1 MLRFFKPISPH
12 DALQQHKHQLQQS
25 AAASAAAAAASV
37 TAAALRRGPGRPKKQ
52 LDASAVLL
60 AAAALDGEEEPSTK
74 RGKYCNWSVHRQCAA
89 AQRAHALTRCLMCG
103 RLASPYIHDILAT
116 YQLNLHNAKHTVAY
130 LQRSYPQ
137 LPTESEPR
145 FAGLAESTVRSWHD
159 SAGKL
164 LPKFSA
170 VVAQGKAAQRGSG
183 RTRVLL
189 GHPEI
194 EDEVKRVL
202 SVMRERGAVVN
213 VCVIRLVMRL
223 VIQDKDP
230 PLLAQLTL
238 SKSFVSHWAR
248 EQMQYSWRVRTTPAS
263 KLPEDWRE
271 QGVEMAKRIAFFM
284 QTYKVHPSLV
294 INMDQTGVHLAP
306 VDNRTYESRGAKDV
320 RLIGAEDKRQITVC
334 IASSLD
340 GDMLPPQLI
349 FQGTTV
355 QCHPPLTA
363 AAEDAF
369 VHLTHSENHWSNQE
383 TMQQYIREV
392 IVPYAERMQLKHTL
406 QNKSHI
412 VLVLDVWAVHKSEE
426 FRRFLRTS
434 FPHIHLVYVPANC
447 TSQLQ
452 VADVMLQRPFKHG
465 IRQHFNIWAASVL
478 KQQIDSDAIIG
489 LSPFLKMSF
498 IKPLILEWV
507 LASWSKLQQGRAFI
521 KVGWHTCCVA
531 LYNVHDQAKRLLVL
545 EEVLKDELDRAFV
558 PAESEAAE
566 ESSSS
571 EEEDEG
577 KDVLDVMKERQFGT
591 RKGARKRAAPKPFG
605 YALNSQQLALSED
618 SDA

>member
-1 MLRFFKPISPH
+1 VERTHADTLSVLCCRF
-12 DALQQHKHQLQQS
+12 
-25 AAASAAAAAASV
+25 
-37 TAAALRRGPGRPKKQ
+37 
-52 LDASAVLL
+52 
-60 AAAALDGEEEPSTK
+60 
-74 RGKYCNWSVHRQCAA
+74 
-89 AQRAHALTRCLMCG
+89 
-103 RLASPYIHDILAT
+103 ASPYIHDILAAF
-116 YQLNLHNAKHTVAY
+116 QLNLHNARHTVAY
-130 LQRSYPQ
+130 LQRTFPQ

-145 FAGLAESTVRSWHD
+145 FGSLSESTVRCWHD
-159 SAGKL
+159 AAGKL

-170 VVAQGKAAQRGSG
+170 VVAQGTRAARGPG
-183 RTRVLL
+183 RTRVLQ
-189 GHPEI
+189 GHPEV

-202 SVMRERGAVVN
+202 SVMRDRGAVVN

-223 VIQDKDP
+223 VIQNKEP
-230 PLLAQLTL
+230 RLLAELTL
-238 SKSFVSHWAR
+238 SRSFISMWAR

-263 KLPEDWRE
+263 KLPDDWRDK
-271 QGVEMAKRIAFFM
+271 GVEMAKRIAFFM

-306 VDNRTYESRGAKDV
+306 VDSRTYDCRGAKDV
-320 RLIGAEDKRQITVC
+320 KLIGAEDKRQITVC

-340 GDMLPPQLI
+340 GDLLPPQLI
-349 FQGTTV
+349 FQGKTT
-355 QCHPPLTA
+355 QCHPPLTT
-363 AAEDAF
+363 AAEGAF

-383 TMQQYIREV
+383 TMQQYVREV

-406 QNKSHI
+406 QSKSHI
-412 VLVLDVWAVHKSEE
+412 VLVLDVWSVHKSEE

-434 FPHIHLVYVPANC
+434 FPYIHLVYVPANC

-465 IRQHFNIWAASVL
+465 LRQLFNIWAASVL
-478 KQQIDSDAIIG
+478 KQQIDSDEIIG
-489 LSPFLKMSF
+489 LSPFLKMAS

-521 KVGWHTCCVA
+521 KVGWHTCCIS

-558 PAESEAAE
+558 PPESESAD

-571 EEEDEG
+571 EEDED
-577 KDVLDVMKERQFGT
+577 KDVLDVMKERQFGARQST
-591 RKGARKRAAPKPFG
+591 RKRSAPKPFG
-605 YALNSQQLALSED
+605 YALNSQQIALSDD
-618 SDA
+618 SAADD